1 MSARVPYDDF
11 AEIYD
16 VWSESAPITRKNQ
29 GFYVRRLV
37 AAEGPV
43 VELGVGNGRIC
54 IEVAKQGKNVIG
66 VDSST
71 KILELCAA
79 RAKKAAVSER
89 LTLVQGDFRDFKL
102 EEPADLITIPFHS
115 IGHLLTRE
123 DKCIALSNI
132 YKQLQP
138 GGRFIFDHFVFD
150 PNYGPGDGVPYLRAE
165 FRNPETGRDILLWEA
180 TTRDPEHQMLRI
192 VVFTDDLDAG
202 GNVVHRRYRRINLS
216 WMTVEQSFDLLEEAG
231 FEIEAAYGDF
241 DESPM
246 DETSTHQVWVAVRR
260 A

>member
-1 MSARVPYDDF
+1 MSAGVPYDDF

-16 VWSESAPITRKNQ
+16 VWSESAPIARANQ
-29 GFYVRRLV
+29 GFYVRQLV
-37 AAEGPV
+37 EADGPA

-54 IEVAKQGKNVIG
+54 IEAAKQEKDVIG

-79 RAKKAAVSER
+79 KANKAGVSER
-89 LTLVQGDFRDFKL
+89 LTLVHADFRDFEL
-102 EEPADLITIPFHS
+102 EQPADLIAIPFHS
-115 IGHLLTRE
+115 IGHLLTDD
-123 DKCIALSNI
+123 DKRKALSNI
-132 YKQLQP
+132 HTQLRP

-150 PNYGPGDGVPYLRAE
+150 PSYGPGSGVPYLRAE
-165 FRNPETGRDILLWEA
+165 YRDPETGRDRLLWEA

-216 WMTVEQSFDLLEEAG
+216 WMTPDQSFQLLEEAG
-231 FEIEAAYGDF
+231 FEVAAAYGDF
-241 DESPM
+241 DESPLN
-246 DETSTHQVWVAVRR
+246 EESTHQVWVGVRN
-260 A
+260 